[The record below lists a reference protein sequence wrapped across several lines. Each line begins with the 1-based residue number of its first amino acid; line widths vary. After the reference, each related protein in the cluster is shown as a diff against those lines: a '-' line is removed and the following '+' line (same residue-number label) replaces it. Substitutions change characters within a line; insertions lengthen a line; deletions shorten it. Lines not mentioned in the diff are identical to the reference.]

1 MRGTTAAVSPSSQF
15 CVQAT
20 TSWPD
25 GSYNKA
31 IRCITDNASPLEFLV
46 ELNAGSN
53 ATSTNATWIGNVSNN
68 DLRFGVNN
76 ATRMIL
82 DTNGRLGIGT
92 NSPVA
97 LLHVSGSNTYTVIPI
112 GTNTYKYN
120 VSNNTWTNNGGGPFS
135 FSISAFFSSNIY
147 VGASV
152 YTSSDRRLKKN
163 IKPIELSLDH
173 YQKLNPVSYNYKID
187 STAKLG
193 LIAQDTLKN
202 LEKVDEDD
210 VEGFQYNIDYN
221 QLAVLNCV
229 AIKALIKKIEE
240 LEAKLSQLI

>member
-1 MRGTTAAVSPSSQF
+1 MLSNSTTAAVSPSSQF

-53 ATSTNATWIGNVSNN
+53 ATTTNATWIGNVSNN

-82 DTNGRLGIGT
+82 
-92 NSPVA
+92 A

-112 GTNTYKYN
+112 ATNTYMYN
-120 VSNNTWTNNGGGPFS
+120 VSNNTWTNNEGGPFS
-135 FSISAFFSSNIY
+135 FSISAYFSSNIY

-152 YTSSDRRLKKN
+152 YTSSDRRLKEH

-173 YQKLNPVSYNYKID
+173 YQKLNPVSYNYKND

-193 LIAQDTLKN
+193 LIAQNTLKVCSEMVNYGPNEN
-202 LEKVDEDD
+202 LEKLTVTKMMPRTSNTILTTISW
-210 VEGFQYNIDYN
+210 QY
-221 QLAVLNCV
+221 
-229 AIKALIKKIEE
+229 
-240 LEAKLSQLI
+240 